1 MTWSFII
8 ALIVDCI
15 AILIGLYFIISDTI
29 KGSSS
34 DNGMLSVVLLAACVW
49 IGIAYYLHTHGSPR
63 IGTSMLW
70 VPAIPLLGYGLIVLL
85 MVILKPD
92 FR

>member
-1 MTWSFII
+1 MTTSFII

-15 AILIGLYFIISDTI
+15 GVLIGLYFIISDAL
-29 KGSSS
+29 KQSSS
-34 DNGMLSVVLLAACVW
+34 NNSMLSLTLLAACAW
-49 IGIAYYLHTHGSPR
+49 IGIAYYLHTHGSSR

-70 VPAIPLLGYGLIVLL
+70 VPAIPLLGYGLIILL
-85 MVILKPD
+85 MVVGKPD